1 MSHLNI
7 SLSSFRDS
15 RSRVRHG
22 FPLGKLNL
30 NLHVLAR
37 AFLPASKSKDSDL
50 AAAQAGKLV
59 TESKCNTRVQDVKQ
73 GCKAYVSN
81 AEYQHLVD
89 LGHWHHRRQRR
100 RARIR

>member
-15 RSRVRHG
+15 RSHVRHG
-22 FPLGKLNL
+22 SPLGKLNL
-30 NLHVLAR
+30 NLHALAR
-37 AFLPASKSKDSDL
+37 AILPAAKSKGSDL
-50 AAAQAGKLV
+50 TAAQVGKLA
-59 TESKCNTRVQDVKQ
+59 TETTRIQDVKQ
-73 GCKAYVSN
+73 GCRAYMSD

-100 RARIR
+100 RARMR